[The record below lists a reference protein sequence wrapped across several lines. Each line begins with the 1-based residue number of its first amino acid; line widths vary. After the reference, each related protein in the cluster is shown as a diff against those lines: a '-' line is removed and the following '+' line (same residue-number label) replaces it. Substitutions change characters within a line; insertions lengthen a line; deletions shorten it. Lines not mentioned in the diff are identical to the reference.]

1 MLTNALR
8 APARRYELPNHALRQ
23 LWVICTVLLAAPW
36 LFIANTLAQAPN
48 PSGAA
53 TSATQASGASGPAV
67 AIQTQASHLF
77 ILDPIRKQALYC
89 LRCDEPMPPASMSKL
104 MTMLIVMEKVKDGSI
119 SMDTEF
125 TVSEKAWRLGAQS
138 DGSHMFLELGSK
150 VKVSDLV
157 QGVIVVSANDAC
169 IVLAEG
175 IAGTED
181 AFVALMNMR
190 AKELGLSSAS
200 FRNVTGL
207 PDPQHLISARDLAS
221 IANLI
226 MTNHPDTYRFYSE
239 RSFTYNN
246 HTQEN
251 RNPLLGAFEGADGVK
266 TGHTEVSGF
275 GLVGSASRNG
285 ERRIIVVNGLLS
297 KANRSAEANR
307 LMRIAF
313 SEFKSYALFDAGEI
327 VGEAPVWLGSKDKVT
342 LQTAAPIGVSMH
354 ISQRSQMRVRV
365 VFDAP
370 IPAPIAQGA
379 IVGKLVVD
387 IPGIEPKTFPLV
399 ATKAVPK
406 MGMLGRAIFAATHS
420 Q

>member
-1 MLTNALR
+1 MFTDRSSASIVRFARYNSALR
-8 APARRYELPNHALRQ
+8 G
-23 LWVICTVLLAAPW
+23 LWVLCALLLATQW
-36 LFIANTLAQAPN
+36 LFIATTHAQVPKPVAAAASP
-48 PSGAA
+48 PAA
-53 TSATQASGASGPAV
+53 TAPAF
-67 AIQTQASHLF
+67 AIETQASHLF
-77 ILDPIRKQALYC
+77 IFDPIRKQPLYC

-104 MTMLIVMEKVKDGSI
+104 MTMLIVMEKVKNGSI

-175 IAGTED
+175 IAGTEE
-181 AFVALMNMR
+181 AFVALMNAR
-190 AKELGLSSAS
+190 AKELGLTSAS

-207 PDPQHLISARDLAS
+207 PDPQHVISARDLAT
-221 IANLI
+221 IANQI
-226 MTNHPDTYRFYSE
+226 MTEHPETYRFYSE
-239 RSFTYNN
+239 RSFSYNN

-297 KANRSAEANR
+297 KANRSAESNR

-313 SEFKSYALFDAGEI
+313 AEFKSYALFDASEI
-327 VGEAPVWLGSKDKVT
+327 VAEAPVWLGAQDKVS
-342 LQTAAPIGVSMH
+342 LQTTSPISVSMH
-354 ISQRSQMRVRV
+354 VSQRNQMRVRV

-370 IPAPIAQGA
+370 IPAPIAKGA

-387 IPGIEPKTFPLV
+387 LPGIEPQSFPLM

-406 MGMLGRAIFAATHS
+406 IGMLGRALFAATHS